1 MHQAQTDR
9 HPEKAD
15 KVGEQWL
22 RLGLYYSQAHGI
34 GTYSHHKYRGLWML
48 SYLVWDMMFTFLNVT
63 FKTLQNDPVGHMKI
77 VCTHA
82 RSLKHKR
89 ETNTGT
95 HLCIHSSKIGRML
108 KSQSCTPTVWI
119 KCSTWFTGF
128 MHFLRKT
135 WFAEITPTKK
145 NLQMKSQWSHPFL
158 YAFINKIKTTPNMP
172 LENIWSRTLIV
183 HTGCQNLHSK
193 RQGSEMSQYS
203 STKQGQCMYVWWLHF
218 LWTWP
223 SGQASTRTNGLILI
237 LCTSRK
243 PLVS

>member
-34 GTYSHHKYRGLWML
+34 GSYSHHKYRGLRML
-48 SYLVWDMMFTFLNVT
+48 SYLGWDMMFTFLNVK

-82 RSLKHKR
+82 RSLKHTR
-89 ETNTGT
+89 DTNTST
-95 HLCIHSSKIGRML
+95 HLWML

-119 KCSTWFTGF
+119 NCSTWFTGF
-128 MHFLRKT
+128 KHFLRKT
-135 WFAEITPTKK
+135 WFAEITKK
-145 NLQMKSQWSHPFL
+145 NTLQMKSPSSHPYL

-172 LENIWSRTLIV
+172 LENICPRTLIV
-183 HTGCQNLHSK
+183 QTGCQNLHSK
-193 RQGSEMSQYS
+193 RQGSEMWQYS
-203 STKQGQCMYVWWLHF
+203 STKTGTMYVWWLHF

-223 SGQASTRTNGLILI
+223 SGQASTRTNGLMLT